1 MNLYNK
7 LFHERTTVLFKESF
21 RNLYIIQ
28 VSNVEYKSFLLLV
41 DEVVKKE
48 LLFGKITCFFT
59 RKWTIA
65 KAGVTLSNLITSQ
78 AWFGYFLRIAL

>member
-1 MNLYNK
+1 MNLYDK
-7 LFHERTTVLFKESF
+7 LFHEGTTVLFKESF

-41 DEVVKKE
+41 DEPVKKE

-65 KAGVTLSNLITSQ
+65 KAESRYQILLLVRLGLAI
-78 AWFGYFLRIAL
+78 LRIAL